1 MFKVL
6 RFALIF
12 TTLVFFFGLPF
23 ESAAQAD
30 YQEGYVVTNAN
41 DTLYGLVRDKKTGAF
56 GKIYKKIRIKQKR
69 KKSRYAPKEIISYKI
84 GDATFETMQLIST
97 GRFFEDEYTVSSEG
111 DFQFLKVIEK
121 GYLCYYYMEY
131 EDADSGYI
139 DAVAFFKKR
148 DGNILVRVNQG
159 IFGLKRKKVAA
170 FLSDC
175 PELAQRIR
183 MKQIKRPL
191 EIVQFYNHWKANQ

>member
-6 RFALIF
+6 RFAVIF
-12 TTLVFFFGLPF
+12 TKLVFFFGLPF
-23 ESAAQAD
+23 ESVAQDD

-41 DTLYGLVRDKKTGAF
+41 DTLYGYVRDRKTGAF
-56 GKIYKKIRIKQKR
+56 GKLYKKIRIRQKR
-69 KKSRYAPKEIISYKI
+69 RKSRYAPNKIISYKI

-97 GRFFEDEYTVSSEG
+97 GRFFEEEYEVSSEG
-111 DFQFLKVIEK
+111 DFQFLRVIEK

-139 DAVAFFKKR
+139 DTVAFFKKR
-148 DGNILVRVNQG
+148 DGTVLVRVNQG

-175 PELAQRIR
+175 PELSEKILT
-183 MKQIKRPL
+183 KQVKRPL
-191 EIVQFYNHWKANQ
+191 EIVQSYNHWKTDQ